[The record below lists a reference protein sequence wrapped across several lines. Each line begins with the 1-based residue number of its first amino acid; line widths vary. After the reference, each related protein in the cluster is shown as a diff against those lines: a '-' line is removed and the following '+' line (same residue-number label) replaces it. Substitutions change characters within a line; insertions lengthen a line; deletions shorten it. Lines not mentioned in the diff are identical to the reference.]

1 MNLAEM
7 SWVRAE
13 RALAQTNLALV
24 PVGAV
29 EVYGPHLPQG
39 SDGFAAQEIARR
51 LEERVDAVVTPL
63 VPIGCSQ
70 ALMSFPGTLSVT
82 SESLKAYLTDVC
94 ESLSIWGIKR
104 ILFLNGH
111 AGNVPAIGEICR
123 EFIAK
128 GINCAQVDWWRAI
141 SKAAPDVAETDELA
155 VGHAGEV
162 CTSVLM
168 ALREDLVVPEEMVK
182 EMPKRG
188 LIGEYPEVM
197 QYHITYRQITA
208 SGVIGDATMATR
220 EKGEAMVEKF
230 LDRTVAFLA
239 EWQ

>member
-13 RALAQTNLALV
+13 RASAETDLALV
-24 PVGAV
+24 PMGAV

-51 LEERVDAVVTPL
+51 LQERVGAVVTPL

-82 SESLKAYLTDVC
+82 SESLKAYLADVC
-94 ESLSIWGIKR
+94 ESLGTWGIKR

-111 AGNVPAIGEICR
+111 AGNVPAIGEICH
-123 EFIAK
+123 EYIAR
-128 GINCAQVDWWRAI
+128 GINCAQVDWWR
-141 SKAAPDVAETDELA
+141 SVYKAAPDVAETGELA

-168 ALREDLVVPEEMVK
+168 ALRGDLVVPEEMVA
-182 EMPKRG
+182 ETDLP
-188 LIGEYPEVM
+188 LVM
-197 QYHITYRQITA
+197 W
-208 SGVIGDATMATR
+208 TR
-220 EKGEAMVEKF
+220 
-230 LDRTVAFLA
+230 R
-239 EWQ
+239 